1 MNPTRTH
8 IGPAVQLREVRL
20 KGRVSSIFFSFA
32 VSLAIFFLAALLMAG
47 RSRLLEHAATMKPY
61 AVAYRPTA
69 LPATAEPGSDAQR
82 LVIFLGDSSV
92 AQAPWA
98 REDVPGIPDLLQQV
112 LSESLPQAR
121 TALVADWSFAGA
133 RPFHYYCLLFEAEKH
148 DPSLLIM
155 PINWRSIGPLSDE
168 WNKAFA
174 FPELSSL
181 VPAPERSMPSSEEM
195 MRVEGISHSAQ
206 VLSAAHRPM
215 LYATGVKALILSN
228 FLPTPP
234 SAPQIEVLQALPPG
248 EHLIERYSDARL
260 FRQYSPVLDDGS
272 ASLRALRLIVETAER
287 RGVRVLFYIT
297 PIHLDELRSRSSFDI
312 AAFRT
317 SVEGITAASTSG
329 ATMCLDLS
337 GLLSEDEFLDN
348 YEHYTREGNTRI
360 ARALAPAVAK
370 SLGR

>member
-206 VLSAAHRPM
+206 VL
-215 LYATGVKALILSN
+215 
-228 FLPTPP
+228 
-234 SAPQIEVLQALPPG
+234 APRRAPYRTLQRRSPLQAVFTRPG
-248 EHLIERYSDARL
+248 RWER
-260 FRQYSPVLDDGS
+260 
-272 ASLRALRLIVETAER
+272 
-287 RGVRVLFYIT
+287 
-297 PIHLDELRSRSSFDI
+297 I
-312 AAFRT
+312 AARA
-317 SVEGITAASTSG
+317 SPDSRNGRAEGRQGALLHNADSSRRAAEQVVVRHRRVSDIGRRDNSG
-329 ATMCLDLS
+329 I
-337 GLLSEDEFLDN
+337 
-348 YEHYTREGNTRI
+348 H
-360 ARALAPAVAK
+360 V
-370 SLGR
+370 GRDDVPGS